1 MKEITV
7 FGRGG
12 QGAVVASEI
21 LSEAYFRQ
29 GSQVQSFPSFGVER
43 RGAPVVAFVRVDR
56 EPIYLRSMI
65 YRADLAVV
73 LSAEVVLSP
82 QFIGSIKEGAILLVN
97 AAEDVNGLERFKVR
111 RVDATAIALENGL
124 GSSAQPMVNTA
135 MLGALAA
142 IDDDLQ
148 LEHVLAAV
156 KDKVPQKIE
165 ANLAAVQQAFDS
177 VITLE

>member
-29 GSQVQSFPSFGVER
+29 GFEVQSFPSFGVER
-43 RGAPVVAFVRVDR
+43 RGAPVVAFIRVDR
-56 EPIYLRSMI
+56 KPIYLRSMI
-65 YRADLAVV
+65 YQADVAVV

-82 QFIGSIKEGAILLVN
+82 QFIGSIKEGALLIVN
-97 AAEDVNGLERFKVR
+97 AAEDVNELERFKVR
-111 RVDATAIALENGL
+111 RVDATAIALEHGL

-142 IDDDLQ
+142 VDDDLQ

-156 KDKVPQKIE
+156 KDKVPQQVDK
-165 ANLAAVQQAFDS
+165 NLAAARQAYDS
-177 VITLE
+177 VKTIE